1 MGVGVD
7 WRQMRRDVI
16 ETVVHASCCA
26 VRYRGQLTHCFGVR
40 HPFDVGD
47 NDIAVDLLDEACSG
61 DRQYMSATRSLAAT
75 AFEHG
80 IKKSGGDKR

>member
-7 WRQMRRDVI
+7 WRRMRRDVI
-16 ETVVHASCCA
+16 ETVVHASSCT
-26 VRYRGQLTHCFGVR
+26 VRYRGQLTQFFGAR
-40 HPFDVGD
+40 PPFDLG
-47 NDIAVDLLDEACSG
+47 NSDIAVDLRDEACCG
-61 DRQYMSATRSLAAT
+61 DRQYVSATRSLAAT